1 MAKEIV
7 KIVPSIEQVRLVSS
21 GTEATMS
28 AIRVARGFTGR
39 DKIVKFEGCYHGH
52 ADALLVKAGSGA
64 LTFGQPS
71 SAGVPVDVAKDT
83 LTLSYNN
90 VEELQQLFDQQG
102 DEIACVILEPV
113 VGNMNLI
120 VPSEEFLNT
129 LRSVTEKHG
138 AVLIFDEV
146 MTGFRVSLGG
156 AQELFGITPDMTTLG
171 KVIGGG
177 LPVGAFGG
185 RKEIMQKLAPLGPVY
200 QAGTLSGNPVAVAAG
215 LKTLELIQAKG
226 FFESLSKQTK
236 KLTDGLTD
244 AAKELGIKFCA
255 RNVGGMFGLYFSEQP
270 PNSFQDVMASDREK
284 FNAFFHE
291 MLNQGIYFG
300 PSAFEAGFVSA
311 KHSDE
316 DINFTIN
323 CAKKAFQKI

>member
-1 MAKEIV
+1 
-7 KIVPSIEQVRLVSS
+7 
-21 GTEATMS
+21 MS

-185 RKEIMQKLAPLGPVY
+185 RKEIMQTLAPLGPVY

-215 LKTLELIQAKG
+215 LKTLELIQVEG

-236 KLTDGLTD
+236 KLTDGLTE
-244 AAKELGIKFCA
+244 AAKELPKKITA
-255 RNVGGMFGLYFSEQP
+255 ASLVDPQITTSYFTRAP
-270 PNSFQDVMASDREK
+270 P
-284 FNAFFHE
+284 
-291 MLNQGIYFG
+291 
-300 PSAFEAGFVSA
+300 
-311 KHSDE
+311 
-316 DINFTIN
+316 
-323 CAKKAFQKI
+323 KI

>member
-1 MAKEIV
+1 
-7 KIVPSIEQVRLVSS
+7 
-21 GTEATMS
+21 MS

-90 VEELQQLFDQQG
+90 VEELQHLFDQQG
-102 DEIACVILEPV
+102 DDIACVILEPV

-171 KVIGGG
+171 KVIG
-177 LPVGAFGG
+177 
-185 RKEIMQKLAPLGPVY
+185 
-200 QAGTLSGNPVAVAAG
+200 
-215 LKTLELIQAKG
+215 
-226 FFESLSKQTK
+226 
-236 KLTDGLTD
+236 
-244 AAKELGIKFCA
+244 
-255 RNVGGMFGLYFSEQP
+255 
-270 PNSFQDVMASDREK
+270 
-284 FNAFFHE
+284 
-291 MLNQGIYFG
+291 
-300 PSAFEAGFVSA
+300 
-311 KHSDE
+311 E
-316 DINFTIN
+316 D
-323 CAKKAFQKI
+323 CR